1 MRYKINGRITQS
13 GRRTIEQGLYRWLQ
27 SRGASNIKINSV
39 LETSSRS
46 GSGLVASAGILQLSD
61 VLADN
66 STVVD
71 TTAAEE
77 QPLSATELAAGA
89 AALDA
94 AIAEDEA
101 QPRDEPLGTGVT
113 IASTRQSTRRYC
125 SAVSAAGGGGGM
137 GRAQERDLWGF
148 ALWALTGAGGTVFQ
162 CQPRLELGEV
172 TLASTRRYCSA
183 VSAAGKGSCK
193 VYLQGLVSVGG
204 FGEGGHCQV
213 GRLGR
218 GVRWWIVLS
227 VLKGAVV
234 TVFWI
239 WPTAEKSDSAASTR
253 DFRSVLAQQTGRSSS
268 LLGGV
273 LCGGLH
279 VYFWCV

>member
-39 LETSSRS
+39 LDTSSRS
-46 GSGLVASAGILQLSD
+46 GTGLVASASVLQLSD

-66 STVVD
+66 STAVD

-113 IASTRQSTRRYC
+113 IASTRRSTRRYC
-125 SAVSAAGGGGGM
+125 SAVSAAGGGAGM
-137 GRAQERDLWGF
+137 GRAQEGF
-148 ALWALTGAGGTVFQ
+148 VGVCAVGVDRSRGDGV
-162 CQPRLELGEV
+162 
-172 TLASTRRYCSA
+172 S
-183 VSAAGKGSCK
+183 VSAEAQASGS
-193 VYLQGLVSVGG
+193 
-204 FGEGGHCQV
+204 HCCQHKA
-213 GRLGR
+213 LL
-218 GVRWWIVLS
+218 LS
-227 VLKGAVV
+227 CDCCWEKGAVQCICRV
-234 TVFWI
+234 W
-239 WPTAEKSDSAASTR
+239 
-253 DFRSVLAQQTGRSSS
+253 
-268 LLGGV
+268 
-273 LCGGLH
+273 
-279 VYFWCV
+279 